1 MLKLHNVQLVKDC
14 FLTTPIEDE
23 SLLHSCRLDN
33 FDREGY
39 ELLPIEQE
47 FYKAQGIALTEKDVI
62 AKETGGD
69 DSWHAAILP
78 WFDQPD
84 YHDSIY
90 LDHSYCCTAYQLAGD
105 ALEQVKRA
113 ARTRPELWKFVHAFR
128 KWGTDFCIDYMT
140 EHDCIELVHWEW
152 DFLAYEW
159 TELEDHL
166 YDMQQRV
173 LATDWEHF
181 AKLLMRH
188 QSEWVNLN
196 ADDQGDYKSKY
207 FGLDQAFKSK
217 KRL

>member
-1 MLKLHNVQLVKDC
+1 
-14 FLTTPIEDE
+14 
-23 SLLHSCRLDN
+23 
-33 FDREGY
+33 
-39 ELLPIEQE
+39 
-47 FYKAQGIALTEKDVI
+47 
-62 AKETGGD
+62 
-69 DSWHAAILP
+69 
-78 WFDQPD
+78 
-84 YHDSIY
+84 
-90 LDHSYCCTAYQLAGD
+90 
-105 ALEQVKRA
+105 
-113 ARTRPELWKFVHAFR
+113 
-128 KWGTDFCIDYMT
+128 MT
-140 EHDCIELVHWEW
+140 EHECIELVHWEW

-166 YDMQQRV
+166 HDMQQRV